1 MAKDQSNGTSGTSG
15 KSRRRTNI
23 TMNSATARTG
33 LNLDS
38 SINQVGPGRLT
49 YALNAAIENFDSSSV
64 NYQNE
69 PGNELCLVFTT
80 GYKLIGEHF
89 IPEKRK
95 NIFFLSNPDTGGS
108 EIGYMDNNDCVYRV
122 LINAPCLNF
131 STQHPIPKIVHR
143 ITNCTT
149 EIYWTD
155 GINSRRYLDI
165 EDIPYKLIAGTPS
178 CDPVYGNEL
187 DCNQIKLQPNFSIPS
202 LEVSKVENVGSLVAG
217 TYQFAVQYADA
228 SGNELTSYY
237 SVTNPTPIA
246 DEFVTTVNF
255 DYPVGKSIVI
265 SVNDL
270 DITGQF
276 QYFNLA
282 VIKTI
287 NNISS
292 AELVGTYNI
301 EEPFKDITYTG
312 ADQTPIQLAMIDIFE
327 KFPYYDIAQDVTA
340 VQDVLVWDNLTSIDR
355 INYQSIASQIEL
367 KWETHRIP
375 ASENYADELNATNLR
390 GYMRDEV
397 YAFEIVF
404 LLRNGKQTDGFHI
417 PGRQVDPPVDNP
429 QDIPSTNSDFI
440 GEPDY
445 YIGDVGYKSYWK
457 VYNTATVSE
466 FSSGYDST
474 DTSYKGPYQYGEF
487 AFWES
492 TEEYPCQ
499 DDVWGDLAGQKIRHH
514 KFPDVLV
521 SPIIENGQIVYDNDQ
536 IVPTMQDDA
545 VFPLGVRVNNSE
557 INSLIF
563 TSDLSDD
570 LKDDIVGYKI
580 IRADRGTNKSVI
592 AKGMLRNVNTYTR
605 DEQEYYYPN
614 YPYNDLGGDSYI
626 SETNNAWTDESE
638 PWLLYLPSTETIF
651 SWQDF
656 LGGGS
661 GFIEIT
667 INDEQGVYEYT
678 SALNGRVAEAT
689 IELDTQI
696 EICSLTRPTALLGR
710 ILIGPGNYDVY
721 EIASQTC
728 ASWGAYWNDPFT
740 DDNSAEVYTSEWLE
754 GWSCF
759 CSSANDSEFARVA
772 QGGVAPQQYGSSEF
786 WPCTVERI
794 NQLTAEEEMPPGE
807 ITDTKKSRRSTLG
820 CKLEEPLKPITELND
835 EEGLSYRQIFNS
847 PDTSFGQPFL
857 GNVLKLESVMFG
869 AGKGHFAEVKDNAK
883 YKLLSLEAQ
892 QDALESAG
900 NVAGLTDTF
909 SISVAFTIY
918 QTYLTIYINGI
929 TRRNYAQSY
938 NSRASY
944 DYSFDI
950 GNNKFGSGSG
960 TSFVGI
966 KQRDIDFA
974 RYLIPGVQS
983 LAPNEYNVNNWNRE
997 SSVFIKTI
1005 ENRDFT
1011 NNSSVSYIPFPSDT
1025 NSLKTPS
1032 GEPSII
1038 DKSRYTIGS
1047 AGTCSSPEKEFDLSV
1062 VSYYASM
1069 KNIVVNQY
1077 GQIYS
1082 YDTVDTGYQAKRNTG
1097 GTSTIF
1103 GGDIF
1108 ISRFAYKTKL
1118 PFFIDN
1124 RVGAPV
1130 DSDVFFDE
1138 IGNIAYPRFW
1148 HSSRSILEN
1157 AEIDGTIAANF
1168 FSYKAHNLDCPND
1181 PSSIDPETGG
1191 SYRTFYDGFMY
1202 LFAYGIPN
1210 FYCET
1215 VYNTDLRQAFNNKEG
1230 DFWPH
1235 VSSGIPD
1242 DWLQETNVPI
1252 VQDNTYYYNVTFSK
1266 QNKENVFTHLPPDWK
1281 EDLCYTVY
1289 PFRAIYSDAATTS
1302 ADVRVNNW
1310 LVYRALSFH
1319 DFPQNYGNLT
1329 SLDGIQ
1335 NKAILARFENKS
1347 LLYNNLLTID
1357 TSNPQAAYI
1366 GNPNLFDSSPPIDF
1380 AETDLGYVG
1389 AQNKFLL
1396 KIPQGQ
1402 ITVDAKRGQVFLV
1415 RGGQV
1420 ADLTGYGSGV
1430 NRFMTDHLPF
1440 KILQHFPNVNTDNHF
1455 NGIGLHGVYDSKFER
1470 VIITKLDYT
1479 PLSDDIKYNEE
1490 TGDFYVELATGASS
1504 FNLEVPTP
1512 LESIC
1517 TLYKSQPFEGSIN
1530 IQYVPCGEF
1539 ETQTI
1544 LLECGDP
1551 ICEGIE
1557 ICASKIVR
1565 SNIGLIAQG
1574 SCGDII
1580 TTTTTTTTK
1589 EEITTTTTTTDKDS
1603 ITDDTTTTTT
1613 TNREI
1618 DPPIR
1623 IISLDDESY
1632 FCNKSWTMSFDFN
1645 SNSWISFHSYLPNF
1659 YVGENNF
1666 YYSGTNTCCVTQTPL
1681 SVIAGPVKSPLIV
1694 TTSTTTTSNPLFTT
1708 TTTTT
1713 TSKDCTMKGGFFVP
1727 TSCELSGGTG
1737 IITVPPTTTTTIC
1750 ARPSTVV
1757 EEAIFEGYQIVGQ
1770 SPVISSGN
1778 AKDACDA
1785 AGFVTLT
1792 SNVQDP
1798 TNSTL
1803 PIGFITQVNYSL
1815 EIGQQ
1820 AFLGSNGDCTP
1831 APDGWYW
1838 TNETYGSN
1846 NSVFQIYNGIISDMY
1861 DCSCVQTTTTTTTG
1875 IPFIKECNNLILD
1888 LGNNRVSTANPQ
1900 SRNLTLV
1907 DLTIPGYTSPSDI
1920 ALTSTKFWSVSS
1932 DIKEWD
1938 IDQLDPFVATGNEL
1952 ATGPKR
1958 TITLPIGFGTV
1969 DSIVAIDDTT
1979 LIAID
1984 DSSPANG
1991 IELDITT
1998 LAATGTTKFT
2008 LQNNREAISNML
2020 YTTNGRVLVVNK
2032 DTLSS
2037 IYYISEYEY
2046 STGVLNTE
2054 ANIGSV
2060 EGKVIFEYE
2069 NNIIIFDSLSQSYIL
2084 SPTAPYT
2091 LINGADSG
2099 INITSGSSIM
2109 SCVCKSL
2116 SANTTTTST
2125 TGAPTTTTTTTIS
2138 ATCNEYEVTGPTAIY
2153 YTNCFGQ
2160 QESIS
2165 VGSGQTLRVC
2175 ASVAIPGATLIGS
2188 CT

>member
-1 MAKDQSNGTSGTSG
+1 
-15 KSRRRTNI
+15 
-23 TMNSATARTG
+23 MNSATARTG

-69 PGNELCLVFTT
+69 PGNQLCLDFTP
-80 GYKLIGEHF
+80 GYRLIGEHF
-89 IPEKRK
+89 IPEKKK
-95 NIFFLSNPDTGGS
+95 NIFFLSNPDTGAS
-108 EIGYMDNNDCVYRV
+108 EIGFMDNNDCVYRV
-122 LINAPCLNF
+122 LINADCLNF
-131 STQHPIPKIVHR
+131 DIKNPIPKIVHR
-143 ITNCTT
+143 ISNCTT

-165 EDIPYKLIAGTPS
+165 ENPPWKLLSGTPN
-178 CDPVYGNEL
+178 CDPVYINPL
-187 DCNQIKLQPNFSIPS
+187 TIDCNQLKLQPNFSIPS
-202 LEVSKVENVGSLVAG
+202 LNVSKVENVGTLVAG

-246 DEFVTTVNF
+246 DEFITTVNF
-255 DYPVGKSIVI
+255 DYPVGKSIVV
-265 SVNDL
+265 SVANLDL
-270 DITGQF
+270 TGQF
-276 QYFNLA
+276 QYYNLA

-292 AELVGTYNI
+292 AELIGTYSI
-301 EEPFKDITYTG
+301 EESSRDVTYTG
-312 ADQTPIQLAMIDIFE
+312 EDQTAIQLAMIDILE

-340 VQDVLVWDNLTSIDR
+340 VQDVLVWNDLTSIDR
-355 INYQSIASQIEL
+355 INYQSIATQIEL
-367 KWETHRIP
+367 KWEAYRIP
-375 ASENYADELNATNLR
+375 ANENYADELNATNLR

-404 LLRNGKQTDGFHI
+404 LLKNGKQTDGFHI
-417 PGRQVDPPVDNP
+417 PGRELNQPVDNP

-445 YIGDVGYKSYWK
+445 YIGNTGYKSYWK

-466 FSSGYDST
+466 FSSGYDAT
-474 DTSYKGPYQYGEF
+474 DLNYKGPYQFGEF
-487 AFWES
+487 SFWES

-499 DDVWGDLAGQKIRHH
+499 DDLWGDLAGQKIRHH

-521 SPIIENGQIVYDNDQ
+521 SPIIENGEIVYDNDQ
-536 IVPTMQDDA
+536 IVPSMQNDA

-563 TSDLSDD
+563 TSDLSDE

-605 DEQEYYYPN
+605 DDQEYYYPN
-614 YPYNDLGGDSYI
+614 YPYNDLGVDSYI
-626 SETNNAWTDESE
+626 SATNNAWIAESE
-638 PWLLYLPSTETIF
+638 PYLLYLPSTETIF
-651 SWQDF
+651 SWEDF
-656 LGGGS
+656 SGGGT

-678 SALNGRVAEAT
+678 SASNGRVAEAT
-689 IELDTQI
+689 IELDIRI

-710 ILIGPGNYDVY
+710 ILIGPGNYDVWKGRSFKRNCFT
-721 EIASQTC
+721 AG
-728 ASWGAYWNDPFT
+728 WRLNWRDPFT
-740 DDNSAEVYTSEWLE
+740 DDNSAFSIENEWL
-754 GWSCF
+754 
-759 CSSANDSEFARVA
+759 
-772 QGGVAPQQYGSSEF
+772 QGFVVCTGGETKFVKVELPPGPIPYETDAAGSNSPWHSGVELQLR
-786 WPCTVERI
+786 ERI
-794 NQLTAEEEMPPGE
+794 EMPEGE
-807 ITDTKKSRRSTLG
+807 ITSHTEGRISTIG
-820 CKLEEPLKPITELND
+820 CKVEIPVEPITEIND
-835 EEGLSYRQIFNS
+835 DEGLSYRQVFNS

-869 AGKGHFAEVKDNAK
+869 AGKGHFAQVKDNAK

-892 QDALESAG
+892 QDALESAIEVG
-900 NVAGLTDTF
+900 DLTSSFNAG
-909 SISVAFTIY
+909 VCFTVY

-950 GNNKFGSGSG
+950 GNNKFGSANGG
-960 TSFVGI
+960 TTSFLGI

-1011 NNSSVSYIPFPSDT
+1011 NNTSVDQIPFPSDT
-1025 NSLKTPS
+1025 NSLETPS
-1032 GEPSII
+1032 GPSII

-1069 KNIVVNQY
+1069 KNIVLNQY

-1082 YDTVDTGYQAKRNTG
+1082 YSTVDTGYQVPKQTG
-1097 GTSTIF
+1097 GTSTVF
-1103 GGDIF
+1103 GGDTF

-1157 AEIDGTIAANF
+1157 ATIDNVTATNF

-1202 LFAYGIPN
+1202 LFAYGIPS
-1210 FYCET
+1210 FYCES

-1252 VQDNTYYYNVTFSK
+1252 AQDNTYYYNVTFSK

-1281 EDLCYTVY
+1281 EDLCFTVF
-1289 PFRAIYSDAATTS
+1289 PFRAIYSDAATDS
-1302 ADVRVNNW
+1302 SDVRVNNW

-1319 DFPQNYGNLT
+1319 DFPQNYGDLT

-1366 GNPNLFDSSPPIDF
+1366 GNPRLFDASPPIDF

-1402 ITVDAKRGQVFLV
+1402 ITVDAKRGQVFLIQGAKV
-1415 RGGQV
+1415 L
-1420 ADLTGYGSGV
+1420 DLTGYGSGV

-1440 KILQHFPNVNTDNHF
+1440 EILEYFPNVNTDNHF
-1455 NGIGLHGVYDSKFER
+1455 NGIGIHGVYDSKFER
-1470 VIITKLDYT
+1470 IIITKLDYI
-1479 PLSDDIKYNEE
+1479 PLSSEIEYDEDS
-1490 TGDFYVELATGASS
+1490 GDYYVPITSSS
-1504 FNLEVPTP
+1504 FSKSLPPVPSDNP
-1512 LESIC
+1512 VDS
-1517 TLYKSQPFEGSIN
+1517 
-1530 IQYVPCGEF
+1530 
-1539 ETQTI
+1539 
-1544 LLECGDP
+1544 GDEP
-1551 ICEGIE
+1551 TANE
-1557 ICASKIVR
+1557 K
-1565 SNIGLIAQG
+1565 
-1574 SCGDII
+1574 I
-1580 TTTTTTTTK
+1580 TTTTTSSTT
-1589 EEITTTTTTTDKDS
+1589 IIRTDKP
-1603 ITDDTTTTTT
+1603 DT
-1613 TNREI
+1613 
-1618 DPPIR
+1618 PPIR
-1623 IISLDDESY
+1623 VVNLNDPEY

-1645 SNSWISFHSYLPNF
+1645 SKSWISFHSYLPNF
-1659 YVGENNF
+1659 YIGENNF
-1666 YYSGTNTCCVTQTPL
+1666 YYSGINGCCVTDKSPNL
-1681 SVIAGPVKSPLIV
+1681 EIIAGPIKKPVIITT
-1694 TTSTTTTSNPLFTT
+1694 TTSTTSDPLFTT
-1708 TTTTT
+1708 TTTSTT
-1713 TSKDCTMKGGFFVP
+1713 LIDGSMENGDYIPTDCTM
-1727 TSCELSGGTG
+1727 TGGTG
-1737 IITVPPTTTTTIC
+1737 VITVPPTTTTTKC
-1750 ARPSTVV
+1750 ARPSNLN
-1757 EEAIFEGYQIVGQ
+1757 ELFFGEGYQIVGDSPQLTTASKDDACGAANFITANPAVALAINEQANVEYGKGEALGGTYAYLGFGTSDCTYISDGWYFVLDQ
-1770 SPVISSGN
+1770 SNFPYAYQVTNGQIVNYETCDCSTLTTTTTVAPSISECCSILTTTGSAVTYYSINNTSAVLDLPEFTSSYGLGITVNKVWSVYSSGIQEWDIIMSPFSSTYVEQI
-1778 AKDACDA
+1778 ALP
-1785 AGFVTLT
+1785 AGFSTTFGITALDDSTLIGTNT
-1792 SNVQDP
+1792 SASPSSIVQIDLVRE
-1798 TNSTL
+1798 TGVATVATSTTKINL
-1803 PIGFITQVNYSL
+1803 PIGRVMISNVLTVKNEDKVVFVNQDTTSSDYYVSEYFYSTGIL
-1815 EIGQQ
+1815 NTEVNIGAVNAVAIMDCACVLYLFTPSGDYKILSPGPNYTIIDGFSTGVNLISASQIPTC
-1820 AFLGSNGDCTP
+1820 SNQGL
-1831 APDGWYW
+1831 
-1838 TNETYGSN
+1838 TNP
-1846 NSVFQIYNGIISDMY
+1846 
-1861 DCSCVQTTTTTTTG
+1861 TTTTTTT
-1875 IPFIKECNNLILD
+1875 
-1888 LGNNRVSTANPQ
+1888 S
-1900 SRNLTLV
+1900 
-1907 DLTIPGYTSPSDI
+1907 
-1920 ALTSTKFWSVSS
+1920 
-1932 DIKEWD
+1932 
-1938 IDQLDPFVATGNEL
+1938 
-1952 ATGPKR
+1952 
-1958 TITLPIGFGTV
+1958 
-1969 DSIVAIDDTT
+1969 
-1979 LIAID
+1979 
-1984 DSSPANG
+1984 
-1991 IELDITT
+1991 
-1998 LAATGTTKFT
+1998 
-2008 LQNNREAISNML
+2008 
-2020 YTTNGRVLVVNK
+2020 
-2032 DTLSS
+2032 
-2037 IYYISEYEY
+2037 
-2046 STGVLNTE
+2046 
-2054 ANIGSV
+2054 
-2060 EGKVIFEYE
+2060 
-2069 NNIIIFDSLSQSYIL
+2069 
-2084 SPTAPYT
+2084 
-2091 LINGADSG
+2091 
-2099 INITSGSSIM
+2099 
-2109 SCVCKSL
+2109 
-2116 SANTTTTST
+2116 
-2125 TGAPTTTTTTTIS
+2125 APTTTTTTTIS

-2160 QESIS
+2160 QELIS
-2165 VGSGQTLRVC
+2165 VGSGQTLNVC

-2188 CT
+2188 CTQ

>member
-1 MAKDQSNGTSGTSG
+1 M
-15 KSRRRTNI
+15 
-23 TMNSATARTG
+23 
-33 LNLDS
+33 
-38 SINQVGPGRLT
+38 
-49 YALNAAIENFDSSSV
+49 
-64 NYQNE
+64 
-69 PGNELCLVFTT
+69 
-80 GYKLIGEHF
+80 
-89 IPEKRK
+89 
-95 NIFFLSNPDTGGS
+95 
-108 EIGYMDNNDCVYRV
+108 
-122 LINAPCLNF
+122 
-131 STQHPIPKIVHR
+131 
-143 ITNCTT
+143 
-149 EIYWTD
+149 
-155 GINSRRYLDI
+155 
-165 EDIPYKLIAGTPS
+165 
-178 CDPVYGNEL
+178 
-187 DCNQIKLQPNFSIPS
+187 
-202 LEVSKVENVGSLVAG
+202 
-217 TYQFAVQYADA
+217 
-228 SGNELTSYY
+228 
-237 SVTNPTPIA
+237 
-246 DEFVTTVNF
+246 
-255 DYPVGKSIVI
+255 
-265 SVNDL
+265 
-270 DITGQF
+270 
-276 QYFNLA
+276 
-282 VIKTI
+282 
-287 NNISS
+287 
-292 AELVGTYNI
+292 
-301 EEPFKDITYTG
+301 
-312 ADQTPIQLAMIDIFE
+312 
-327 KFPYYDIAQDVTA
+327 
-340 VQDVLVWDNLTSIDR
+340 
-355 INYQSIASQIEL
+355 
-367 KWETHRIP
+367 
-375 ASENYADELNATNLR
+375 
-390 GYMRDEV
+390 
-397 YAFEIVF
+397 
-404 LLRNGKQTDGFHI
+404 
-417 PGRQVDPPVDNP
+417 
-429 QDIPSTNSDFI
+429 
-440 GEPDY
+440 
-445 YIGDVGYKSYWK
+445 
-457 VYNTATVSE
+457 
-466 FSSGYDST
+466 
-474 DTSYKGPYQYGEF
+474 
-487 AFWES
+487 
-492 TEEYPCQ
+492 
-499 DDVWGDLAGQKIRHH
+499 
-514 KFPDVLV
+514 
-521 SPIIENGQIVYDNDQ
+521 
-536 IVPTMQDDA
+536 
-545 VFPLGVRVNNSE
+545 
-557 INSLIF
+557 
-563 TSDLSDD
+563 
-570 LKDDIVGYKI
+570 
-580 IRADRGTNKSVI
+580 
-592 AKGMLRNVNTYTR
+592 
-605 DEQEYYYPN
+605 
-614 YPYNDLGGDSYI
+614 
-626 SETNNAWTDESE
+626 
-638 PWLLYLPSTETIF
+638 
-651 SWQDF
+651 
-656 LGGGS
+656 
-661 GFIEIT
+661 
-667 INDEQGVYEYT
+667 
-678 SALNGRVAEAT
+678 
-689 IELDTQI
+689 
-696 EICSLTRPTALLGR
+696 
-710 ILIGPGNYDVY
+710 
-721 EIASQTC
+721 
-728 ASWGAYWNDPFT
+728 
-740 DDNSAEVYTSEWLE
+740 
-754 GWSCF
+754 
-759 CSSANDSEFARVA
+759 
-772 QGGVAPQQYGSSEF
+772 
-786 WPCTVERI
+786 
-794 NQLTAEEEMPPGE
+794 
-807 ITDTKKSRRSTLG
+807 
-820 CKLEEPLKPITELND
+820 
-835 EEGLSYRQIFNS
+835 
-847 PDTSFGQPFL
+847 
-857 GNVLKLESVMFG
+857 
-869 AGKGHFAEVKDNAK
+869 
-883 YKLLSLEAQ
+883 
-892 QDALESAG
+892 
-900 NVAGLTDTF
+900 
-909 SISVAFTIY
+909 
-918 QTYLTIYINGI
+918 
-929 TRRNYAQSY
+929 
-938 NSRASY
+938 
-944 DYSFDI
+944 
-950 GNNKFGSGSG
+950 
-960 TSFVGI
+960 
-966 KQRDIDFA
+966 
-974 RYLIPGVQS
+974 
-983 LAPNEYNVNNWNRE
+983 
-997 SSVFIKTI
+997 
-1005 ENRDFT
+1005 
-1011 NNSSVSYIPFPSDT
+1011 
-1025 NSLKTPS
+1025 
-1032 GEPSII
+1032 
-1038 DKSRYTIGS
+1038 
-1047 AGTCSSPEKEFDLSV
+1047 
-1062 VSYYASM
+1062 
-1069 KNIVVNQY
+1069 
-1077 GQIYS
+1077 
-1082 YDTVDTGYQAKRNTG
+1082 
-1097 GTSTIF
+1097 
-1103 GGDIF
+1103 
-1108 ISRFAYKTKL
+1108 
-1118 PFFIDN
+1118 
-1124 RVGAPV
+1124 
-1130 DSDVFFDE
+1130 
-1138 IGNIAYPRFW
+1138 
-1148 HSSRSILEN
+1148 
-1157 AEIDGTIAANF
+1157 
-1168 FSYKAHNLDCPND
+1168 
-1181 PSSIDPETGG
+1181 
-1191 SYRTFYDGFMY
+1191 
-1202 LFAYGIPN
+1202 
-1210 FYCET
+1210 
-1215 VYNTDLRQAFNNKEG
+1215 
-1230 DFWPH
+1230 
-1235 VSSGIPD
+1235 
-1242 DWLQETNVPI
+1242 
-1252 VQDNTYYYNVTFSK
+1252 
-1266 QNKENVFTHLPPDWK
+1266 
-1281 EDLCYTVY
+1281 Y

-1938 IDQLDPFVATGNEL
+1938 IDQLDPFVATGNEP

>member
-1 MAKDQSNGTSGTSG
+1 
-15 KSRRRTNI
+15 
-23 TMNSATARTG
+23 MNSATARTG

-69 PGNELCLVFTT
+69 PGNELCLDFTP
-80 GYKLIGEHF
+80 GYRLIGEHF
-89 IPEKRK
+89 IPEKKK

-108 EIGYMDNNDCVYRV
+108 EIGFMDNNDCVYHV
-122 LINAPCLNF
+122 LINADCLNF
-131 STQHPIPKIVHR
+131 DIKNPIPKIVHR
-143 ITNCTT
+143 ISNCTT

-165 EDIPYKLIAGTPS
+165 ENPPWKLLSGTPN
-178 CDPVYGNEL
+178 CDPVYINPL
-187 DCNQIKLQPNFSIPS
+187 TIDCNQLKLQPNFSIPS
-202 LEVSKVENVGSLVAG
+202 LNVSKVENVGSLVAG

-237 SVTNPTPIA
+237 SITNPTPIA

-255 DYPVGKSIVI
+255 DYPVGKSIV
-265 SVNDL
+265 VNVANLDL
-270 DITGQF
+270 TGQF
-276 QYFNLA
+276 QYYNLA

-292 AELVGTYNI
+292 AELVGTYSI
-301 EEPFKDITYTG
+301 EESSRDVTYTG
-312 ADQTPIQLAMIDIFE
+312 EDQTAIQLAMIDILE

-355 INYQSIASQIEL
+355 INYQSIATQIEL
-367 KWETHRIP
+367 KWETYRIP
-375 ASENYADELNATNLR
+375 ANENYADELNATNLR

-417 PGRQVDPPVDNP
+417 PGREVNQSVDNP

-445 YIGDVGYKSYWK
+445 YIGNTGYKSYWK

-466 FSSGYDST
+466 FSSGYDAT
-474 DTSYKGPYQYGEF
+474 DLNYKGPYQFGEF
-487 AFWES
+487 SFWES

-499 DDVWGDLAGQKIRHH
+499 DDLWGDLAGQKIRHH

-521 SPIIENGQIVYDNDQ
+521 SPIIENGEIVYDNDQ
-536 IVPTMQDDA
+536 IVPSMQNDA

-563 TSDLSDD
+563 TSDLSDE

-580 IRADRGTNKSVI
+580 VRADRGTNKSVI
-592 AKGMLRNVNTYTR
+592 AKGMLRNVNTYAR
-605 DEQEYYYPN
+605 DDEDYYYPN
-614 YPYNDLGGDSYI
+614 YPYNDLGVDSYI
-626 SETNNAWTDESE
+626 SATNNAWTDESE

-651 SWQDF
+651 SWPEFQ
-656 LGGGS
+656 
-661 GFIEIT
+661 FIEIT

-678 SALNGRVAEAT
+678 SASNGRVAEGT
-689 IELDTQI
+689 IELDERI

-710 ILIGPGNYDVY
+710 ILIGPGNYNVY
-721 EIASQTC
+721 ELSANTC
-728 ASWGAYWNDPFT
+728 ASWGAKWYDPFA
-740 DDNSAEVYTSEWLE
+740 DDNSAEIYKTKWLC
-754 GWSCF
+754 GWSCIF
-759 CSSANDSEFARVA
+759 GGGANDSHYARVA
-772 QGGVAPQQYGSSEF
+772 VDGNAPTEYSNSEV
-786 WPCTVERI
+786 WPICPLDRT

-820 CKLEEPLKPITELND
+820 CKIEEPLKPITEINE
-835 EEGLSYRQIFNS
+835 EEGLSYRQVFNS

-892 QDALESAG
+892 QDALKSAG
-900 NVAGLTDTF
+900 DVAGLTNTF
-909 SISVAFTIY
+909 NISVAFTIY

-950 GNNKFGSGSG
+950 GNNKFGNGSG
-960 TSFVGI
+960 ASFVGI

-1011 NNSSVSYIPFPSDT
+1011 NNTSVDYIPFPSDT

-1069 KNIVVNQY
+1069 KNIVLNQY

-1082 YDTVDTGYQAKRNTG
+1082 YSTVDTGYQVPKQTG
-1097 GTSTIF
+1097 GTSTVF
-1103 GGDIF
+1103 GGDTF

-1157 AEIDGTIAANF
+1157 ADIDGTTAANF
-1168 FSYKAHNLDCPND
+1168 FSYKAHNFDCPND
-1181 PSSIDPETGG
+1181 PSSIDPITGG

-1202 LFAYGIPN
+1202 LFAYGIPS
-1210 FYCET
+1210 FYCES

-1252 VQDNTYYYNVTFSK
+1252 AQDNTYYYNVTFSK

-1281 EDLCYTVY
+1281 EDLCFTVF
-1289 PFRAIYSDAATTS
+1289 PFRAIYSDAATDS
-1302 ADVRVNNW
+1302 SDVRVNNW

-1319 DFPQNYGNLT
+1319 DFPQNYGDLT

-1366 GNPNLFDSSPPIDF
+1366 GNPRLFDASPPIDF

-1389 AQNKFLL
+1389 SQNKFLL

-1415 RGGQV
+1415 SGTKVQ
-1420 ADLTGYGSGV
+1420 DLTAFGSGV
-1430 NRFMTDHLPF
+1430 NRFMADHLPF
-1440 KILQHFPNVNTDNHF
+1440 EILQHFPNVDTDNHF

-1470 VIITKLDYT
+1470 VIITKRDYI
-1479 PLSDDIKYNEE
+1479 PLRNNIQYDEDTGEFYIEGKVAPLFRQADPTSKLPNNCSAYISTTFEGTLLIEYIPCGDDVIETLSFECGGNSCGGIIVPCAEQILSTNVTLIPLANGCGEE
-1490 TGDFYVELATGASS
+1490 TTTTTTSISLTTTTTSTFPTTTTTSTSSSTTTTTTTIQVTTTTTTLEEVPSDPPRHIVYLEDEKYFCNKSWTISFDFNTKSWIS
-1504 FNLEVPTP
+1504 FHSYIPNFYIGENNFFYSGKNGCCTDNGFGNLEVIAGELLPPTLP
-1512 LESIC
+1512 
-1517 TLYKSQPFEGSIN
+1517 
-1530 IQYVPCGEF
+1530 
-1539 ETQTI
+1539 
-1544 LLECGDP
+1544 
-1551 ICEGIE
+1551 
-1557 ICASKIVR
+1557 
-1565 SNIGLIAQG
+1565 
-1574 SCGDII
+1574 
-1580 TTTTTTTTK
+1580 TTTTTTTK
-1589 EEITTTTTTTDKDS
+1589 TTLFPTTTTTSTKREIFMDGGEVSPTSCELVGGVGIITITTTTTAPCYTPSEDS
-1603 ITDDTTTTTT
+1603 ITD
-1613 TNREI
+1613 
-1618 DPPIR
+1618 
-1623 IISLDDESY
+1623 
-1632 FCNKSWTMSFDFN
+1632 SF
-1645 SNSWISFHSYLPNF
+1645 L
-1659 YVGENNF
+1659 
-1666 YYSGTNTCCVTQTPL
+1666 
-1681 SVIAGPVKSPLIV
+1681 
-1694 TTSTTTTSNPLFTT
+1694 
-1708 TTTTT
+1708 
-1713 TSKDCTMKGGFFVP
+1713 
-1727 TSCELSGGTG
+1727 
-1737 IITVPPTTTTTIC
+1737 
-1750 ARPSTVV
+1750 
-1757 EEAIFEGYQIVGQ
+1757 EGYQIVGG
-1770 SPVISSGN
+1770 SPTISTGS
-1778 AKDACDA
+1778 AEDACRAMNLISPNILGISIQVSYDSYGIGESVYVWEPLVPYCEGLSEGWYSNTENPDSVFYVA
-1785 AGFVTLT
+1785 SNSRIEQIEYCDSCLTTITTVAPPPELDECCGFISVTPDGLYISGGSEDSTSQDGYPTVPGFV
-1792 SNVQDP
+1792 
-1798 TNSTL
+1798 
-1803 PIGFITQVNYSL
+1803 YS
-1815 EIGQQ
+1815 
-1820 AFLGSNGDCTP
+1820 A
-1831 APDGWYW
+1831 
-1838 TNETYGSN
+1838 
-1846 NSVFQIYNGIISDMY
+1846 
-1861 DCSCVQTTTTTTTG
+1861 TTG
-1875 IPFIKECNNLILD
+1875 VAFTSSKLW
-1888 LGNNRVSTANPQ
+1888 
-1900 SRNLTLV
+1900 
-1907 DLTIPGYTSPSDI
+1907 TIDT
-1920 ALTSTKFWSVSS
+1920 

-1938 IDQLDPFVATGNEL
+1938 ITLSPFTATFN
-1952 ATGPKR
+1952 R
-1958 TITLPIGFGTV
+1958 
-1969 DSIVAIDDTT
+1969 
-1979 LIAID
+1979 
-1984 DSSPANG
+1984 
-1991 IELDITT
+1991 DITFGET
-1998 LAATGTTKFT
+1998 PSFAG
-2008 LQNNREAISNML
+2008 NIAISNTALLGVDSTAAPQKIIEINVEANTAVINVQFEIQLNRVVESNLL
-2020 YTTNGRVLVVNK
+2020 YTKENKLVLISK
-2032 DTLSS
+2032 DGLD
-2037 IYYISEYEY
+2037 YYITQFDY
-2046 STGVLNTE
+2046 SNGNVELDVSLGQLTGRIML
-2054 ANIGSV
+2054 
-2060 EGKVIFEYE
+2060 FEC
-2069 NNIIIFDSLSQSYIL
+2069 NCIINIIVDGTLYIFDPIQGLVDVTETGDLPIPPGESEVFYKTLSQSAEYL
-2084 SPTAPYT
+2084 
-2091 LINGADSG
+2091 NCG
-2099 INITSGSSIM
+2099 IE
-2109 SCVCKSL
+2109 
-2116 SANTTTTST
+2116 NTTTTST
-2125 TGAPTTTTTTTIS
+2125 STSTTTSTTTLS
-2138 ATCNEYEVTGPTAIY
+2138 PTCYEYEVSGPIATY
-2153 YTNCFGQ
+2153 YTDCFGQ
-2160 QESIS
+2160 QQVIS
-2165 VGSGQTLRVC
+2165 LGSGQTQIVC
-2175 ASVAIPGATLIGS
+2175 AGLGIIGATLIGP
-2188 CT
+2188 CNNPV

>member
-1 MAKDQSNGTSGTSG
+1 
-15 KSRRRTNI
+15 
-23 TMNSATARTG
+23 MNSATARTG

-69 PGNELCLVFTT
+69 PGNELCLDFTP
-80 GYKLIGEHF
+80 GYRLIGEHF
-89 IPEKRK
+89 IPEKKK

-108 EIGYMDNNDCVYRV
+108 EIGFMDNNDCVYHV
-122 LINAPCLNF
+122 LINADCLNF
-131 STQHPIPKIVHR
+131 DIKNPIPKIVHR
-143 ITNCTT
+143 ISNCTT

-165 EDIPYKLIAGTPS
+165 ENPPWKLLSGTPN
-178 CDPVYGNEL
+178 CDPVYINPL
-187 DCNQIKLQPNFSIPS
+187 TIDCNQLKLQPNFSIPS
-202 LEVSKVENVGSLVAG
+202 LNVSKVENVGSLVAG

-237 SVTNPTPIA
+237 SITNPTPIA

-255 DYPVGKSIVI
+255 DYPVGKSIV
-265 SVNDL
+265 VNVANLDL
-270 DITGQF
+270 TGQF
-276 QYFNLA
+276 QYYNLA

-292 AELVGTYNI
+292 AELVGTYSI
-301 EEPFKDITYTG
+301 EESSRDVTYTG
-312 ADQTPIQLAMIDIFE
+312 EDQTAIQLAMIDILE

-355 INYQSIASQIEL
+355 INYQSIATQIEL
-367 KWETHRIP
+367 KWETYRIP
-375 ASENYADELNATNLR
+375 ANENYADELNATNLR

-417 PGRQVDPPVDNP
+417 PGREVNQSVDNP

-445 YIGDVGYKSYWK
+445 YIGNTGYKSYWK

-466 FSSGYDST
+466 FSSGYDAT
-474 DTSYKGPYQYGEF
+474 DLNYKGPYQFGEF
-487 AFWES
+487 SFWES

-499 DDVWGDLAGQKIRHH
+499 DDLWGDLAGQKIRHH

-521 SPIIENGQIVYDNDQ
+521 SPIIENGEIVYDNDQ
-536 IVPTMQDDA
+536 IVPSMQNDA

-563 TSDLSDD
+563 TSDLSDE

-580 IRADRGTNKSVI
+580 VRADRGTNKSVI
-592 AKGMLRNVNTYTR
+592 AKGMLRNVNTYAR
-605 DEQEYYYPN
+605 DDEDYYYPN
-614 YPYNDLGGDSYI
+614 YPYNDLGVDSYI
-626 SETNNAWTDESE
+626 SATNNAWTDESE

-651 SWQDF
+651 SWPEFQ
-656 LGGGS
+656 
-661 GFIEIT
+661 FIEIT

-678 SALNGRVAEAT
+678 SASNGRVAEGT
-689 IELDTQI
+689 IELDERI

-710 ILIGPGNYDVY
+710 ILIGPGNYNVY
-721 EIASQTC
+721 ELSANTC
-728 ASWGAYWNDPFT
+728 ASWGAKWYDPFA
-740 DDNSAEVYTSEWLE
+740 DDNSAEIYKTKWLC
-754 GWSCF
+754 GWSCIF
-759 CSSANDSEFARVA
+759 GGGANDSHYARVA
-772 QGGVAPQQYGSSEF
+772 VDGNAPTEYSNSEV
-786 WPCTVERI
+786 WPICPLDRT

-820 CKLEEPLKPITELND
+820 CKIEEPLKPITEINE
-835 EEGLSYRQIFNS
+835 EEGLSYRQVFNS

-892 QDALESAG
+892 QDALKSAG
-900 NVAGLTDTF
+900 DVAGLTNTF
-909 SISVAFTIY
+909 NISVAFTIY

-950 GNNKFGSGSG
+950 GNNKFGNGSG
-960 TSFVGI
+960 ASFVGI

-1011 NNSSVSYIPFPSDT
+1011 NNTSVDYIPFPSDT

-1069 KNIVVNQY
+1069 KNIVLNQY

-1082 YDTVDTGYQAKRNTG
+1082 YSTVDTGYQVPKQTG
-1097 GTSTIF
+1097 GTSTVF
-1103 GGDIF
+1103 GGDTF

-1157 AEIDGTIAANF
+1157 ADIDGTTAANF
-1168 FSYKAHNLDCPND
+1168 FSYKAHNFDCPND
-1181 PSSIDPETGG
+1181 PSSIDPITGG

-1202 LFAYGIPN
+1202 LFAYGIPS
-1210 FYCET
+1210 FYCES

-1252 VQDNTYYYNVTFSK
+1252 AQDNTYYYNVTFSK

-1281 EDLCYTVY
+1281 EDLCFTVF
-1289 PFRAIYSDAATTS
+1289 PFRAIYSDAATDS
-1302 ADVRVNNW
+1302 SDVRVNNW

-1319 DFPQNYGNLT
+1319 DFPQNYGDLT

-1366 GNPNLFDSSPPIDF
+1366 GNPRLFDASPPIDF

-1402 ITVDAKRGQVFLV
+1402 ITVDAKRGQVFLIQGAKV
-1415 RGGQV
+1415 L
-1420 ADLTGYGSGV
+1420 DLTGYGSGV

-1440 KILQHFPNVNTDNHF
+1440 EILEYFPNVNTDNHF
-1455 NGIGLHGVYDSKFER
+1455 NGIGIHGVYDSKFER
-1470 VIITKLDYT
+1470 VIITKLDYI
-1479 PLSDDIKYNEE
+1479 PLSSEIEYDEDS
-1490 TGDFYVELATGASS
+1490 GDYYIPITSSS
-1504 FNLEVPTP
+1504 FSKSLPPVPSDNPVDSGDVPTV
-1512 LESIC
+1512 
-1517 TLYKSQPFEGSIN
+1517 N
-1530 IQYVPCGEF
+1530 GE
-1539 ETQTI
+1539 
-1544 LLECGDP
+1544 
-1551 ICEGIE
+1551 
-1557 ICASKIVR
+1557 K
-1565 SNIGLIAQG
+1565 
-1574 SCGDII
+1574 
-1580 TTTTTTTTK
+1580 TTTTTSSTTIIRID
-1589 EEITTTTTTTDKDS
+1589 EP
-1603 ITDDTTTTTT
+1603 DT
-1613 TNREI
+1613 
-1618 DPPIR
+1618 PPIQVVN
-1623 IISLDDESY
+1623 LNDPEY

-1645 SNSWISFHSYLPNF
+1645 SKSWISFHSYLPNF
-1659 YVGENNF
+1659 YIGENNF
-1666 YYSGTNTCCVTQTPL
+1666 YYSGINGCCVTDQSPNL
-1681 SVIAGPVKSPLIV
+1681 EIIAGPIKKPVIITT
-1694 TTSTTTTSNPLFTT
+1694 TTSTTSDPLFTT
-1708 TTTTT
+1708 TTTSSTT
-1713 TSKDCTMKGGFFVP
+1713 IDCNIDNGDFIP
-1727 TSCELSGGTG
+1727 TDCIMSGGTG
-1737 IITVPPTTTTTIC
+1737 VITVPPTTTTTKC

-1757 EEAIFEGYQIVGQ
+1757 EEVIFEGYQIVGQ

-1798 TNSTL
+1798 TSSTL
-1803 PIGFITQVNYSL
+1803 PIYSTIQVNYSL
-1815 EIGQQ
+1815 EVAQQ
-1820 AFLGSNGDCTP
+1820 AFLGNDGDCTP

-1861 DCSCVQTTTTTTTG
+1861 DCSCVQTTTTTTTAV
-1875 IPFIKECNNLILD
+1875 PFIKECGTILFDIGTNKIGAVNRNARSLI
-1888 LGNNRVSTANPQ
+1888 N
-1900 SRNLTLV
+1900 
-1907 DLTIPGYTSPSDI
+1907 LTIPGYTSPSDI

-2020 YTTNGRVLVVNK
+2020 YTTNDRVLVVNK

-2054 ANIGSV
+2054 VNIGSV
-2060 EGKVIFEYE
+2060 EGKVLSEYE
-2069 NNIIIFDSLSQSYIL
+2069 GNIVLFTTLLETYIL
-2084 SPTAPYT
+2084 SPVAPYT
-2091 LINGADSG
+2091 LIDGGTTLSET
-2099 INITSGSSIM
+2099 ITSGSSIM

-2116 SANTTTTST
+2116 SANTTTTTT

-2160 QESIS
+2160 QELIS
-2165 VGSGQTLRVC
+2165 VGSGQTLNVC
-2175 ASVAIPGATLIGS
+2175 ASVAIPGATLIGP